1 MIEDQLYRE
10 TILEVA
16 QNPKNKGEISNPDLE
31 ARLLNPLCGDEVRI
45 QLKIQDPGPKIQKAA
60 FGGNGCAISQAAAS
74 LLAEYIVGKSVDEIK
89 DLNSDDI
96 LKMIG
101 INPSPARLGCAL
113 LSLNVLKEAL
123 KSGTEGES
131 R

>member
-45 QLKIQDPGPKIQKAA
+45 QLKIHPTPPRLRGARNSRGIIEKAA
-60 FGGNGCAISQAAAS
+60 FYGNGCAISQASAS
-74 LLAEYIVGKSVDEIK
+74 LLVSYIEGKGVEEVK
-89 DLNSDDI
+89 RVN
-96 LKMIG
+96 K
-101 INPSPARLGCAL
+101 
-113 LSLNVLKEAL
+113 
-123 KSGTEGES
+123 
-131 R
+131 